1 MADGRPWSNDEKN
14 YLLAEIIKA
23 APVPP
28 RRLLEVINQLQIQP
42 KWDEMPLPPGRSLN
56 ACRAAFQDIQRIDG
70 PSPMQR
76 SYQLGP
82 QTPYSAP
89 LPTAG
94 KRMYGSDTSYPAARP
109 LQPKPTS
116 SLSSLLNQP
125 PTEPPPKRKRGRPT
139 KAEAQAKAEAAAATG
154 EGQSGQNQP
163 HQLQRSQSVVSVGP
177 QSASGPGPGPTSTPL
192 HVETRPS
199 PQHQHQP
206 TTRMPISAIMTPTTR
221 EPGTGS
227 NSSSSSGKRRRGR
240 SMRSDRGALGSAP
253 ASMAGGGVPYERTY
267 ESPYGGIIGNPED
280 TPAQTAAQRHRDEQ
294 QPHGTPYAP
303 PPPPPYPEPPGQVT
317 YHP

>member
-1 MADGRPWSNDEKN
+1 MTR
-14 YLLAEIIKA
+14 
-23 APVPP
+23 
-28 RRLLEVINQLQIQP
+28 Q
-42 KWDEMPLPPGRSLN
+42 GRSLN
-56 ACRAAFQDIQRIDG
+56 ACRTTFQEIQRTDG

-94 KRMYGSDTSYPAARP
+94 KRVYGSDTAYTTARP

-116 SLSSLLNQP
+116 SLSTLLNQP

-139 KAEAQAKAEAAAATG
+139 KAEAQAKLEAAAATG
-154 EGQSGQNQP
+154 EGPSTQQQP
-163 HQLQRSQSVVSVGP
+163 QQQRSQSVVSGP
-177 QSASGPGPGPTSTPL
+177 SSASGPGPTSAPL
-192 HVETRPS
+192 QIETRP
-199 PQHQHQP
+199 PQQQQP

-240 SMRSDRGALGSAP
+240 SMRSDPGAPGSAP
-253 ASMAGGGVPYERTY
+253 ASTTGGGGMCERVY
-267 ESPYGGIIGNPED
+267 ESPYGDIIGNPED
-280 TPAQTAAQRHRDEQ
+280 TPAQTAAQRHRDE
-294 QPHGTPYAP
+294 PHHHGLPYAP
-303 PPPPPYPEPPGQVT
+303 PPPPSFSEPPRYGT
-317 YHP
+317 HP